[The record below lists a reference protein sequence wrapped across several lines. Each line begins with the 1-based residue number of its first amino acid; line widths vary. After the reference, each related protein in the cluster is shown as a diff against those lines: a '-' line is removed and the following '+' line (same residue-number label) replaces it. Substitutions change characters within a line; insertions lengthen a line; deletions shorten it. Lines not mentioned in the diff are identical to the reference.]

1 MVKYKGILIQK
12 ARFEMAWN
20 QPTDKKPIATKKKG
34 TWQRGLFAGVIV
46 VLLCVVIFWMMRAP
60 VDSDDDRAVRKGG
73 AIQEVTSAKSDVKE
87 MDLCKSEDMSAQV
100 AQTDVERPATNAAP
114 RKLKLWEKGIRVP
127 KTKPAPPKRFKYDA
141 EEDIAFFLETEPG
154 ETVFGEI
161 PFDHRFIA
169 QLKESFKEPVEIK
182 PDDSD
187 DLKELKKAIQET
199 KDDLQKRMEAGEDIA
214 KLFADSR
221 HQLIELGNYRRD
233 VINSMME
240 MAKSDDT
247 ANEDFDAYV
256 EAVNAMLEQKGVKPF
271 KPTPMTYKML
281 ELSARKRNQN
291 K

>member
-1 MVKYKGILIQK
+1 
-12 ARFEMAWN
+12 MAWN
-20 QPTDKKPIATKKKG
+20 QPTNNKPIEAKKKG

-46 VLLCVVIFWMMRAP
+46 VLLCVGVFWLMRSP
-60 VDSDDDRAVRKGG
+60 VDPDEDRASRKGG
-73 AIQEVTSAKSDVKE
+73 SIQEVTPAKSGVKNV
-87 MDLCKSEDMSAQV
+87 DSHDTDHVSAQV
-100 AQTDVERPATNAAP
+100 AQAEVERPATNAAP

-154 ETVFGEI
+154 ETIFGEI

-182 PDDSD
+182 PDDPD

-199 KDDLQKRMEAGEDIA
+199 KDDLQRRMEAGEDIA

-233 VINSMME
+233 VINDMME

-247 ANEDFDAYV
+247 SNEDFEVYV
-256 EAVNAMLEQKGVKPF
+256 QAVNAMLEQKGVKPF
-271 KPTPMTYKML
+271 KPTPMTYRML

>member
-1 MVKYKGILIQK
+1 
-12 ARFEMAWN
+12 MAWN
-20 QPTDKKPIATKKKG
+20 QPTNNKPIDAKKKG

-46 VLLCVVIFWMMRAP
+46 VLLCVGVFWLMRSP
-60 VDSDDDRAVRKGG
+60 VDPDEDRASRKGG
-73 AIQEVTSAKSDVKE
+73 SIQEVTPAKSVVKE
-87 MDLCKSEDMSAQV
+87 VDSHDTDDASAQV
-100 AQTDVERPATNAAP
+100 AQAEVEHPATNAAP

-154 ETVFGEI
+154 ETIFGEI

-182 PDDSD
+182 PDDPD

-199 KDDLQKRMEAGEDIA
+199 KDDLQRRMEAGEDIA

-233 VINSMME
+233 VINDMME

-247 ANEDFDAYV
+247 SNEDFEVYV
-256 EAVNAMLEQKGVKPF
+256 QAVNAMLEQKGVKPF
-271 KPTPMTYKML
+271 KPTPMTYRML